1 MTYVIY
7 VQYIYIYIYIFFL
20 ENAPDDISMLMMF
33 AFMKST
39 VFSDT
44 EV

>member
-1 MTYVIY
+1 ML
-7 VQYIYIYIYIFFL
+7 YIYIQYISFFVGR
-20 ENAPDDISMLMMF
+20 ENAPDDMSMLMMF